1 MNTKITFSKAKH
13 YICWASDTCHVQ
25 GTSQFCVFVY
35 WGGGKK
41 EPSYL
46 IPNFLFQEGE
56 ERLGKCSAQVFFRN
70 EKPRPTINITCTRFM
85 EKSKRQQ
92 EDYLL
97 YKHMQLLKDP
107 LDVVSIPG
115 MDRQI
120 WTVSVRNAWNYEV
133 LKKNDHLSF
142 IPQMAL

>member
-1 MNTKITFSKAKH
+1 M
-13 YICWASDTCHVQ
+13 
-25 GTSQFCVFVY
+25 
-35 WGGGKK
+35 
-41 EPSYL
+41 
-46 IPNFLFQEGE
+46 
-56 ERLGKCSAQVFFRN
+56 GKCSAQVFFRN

-120 WTVSVRNAWNYEV
+120 WTVCQECMK
-133 LKKNDHLSF
+133 L
-142 IPQMAL
+142 